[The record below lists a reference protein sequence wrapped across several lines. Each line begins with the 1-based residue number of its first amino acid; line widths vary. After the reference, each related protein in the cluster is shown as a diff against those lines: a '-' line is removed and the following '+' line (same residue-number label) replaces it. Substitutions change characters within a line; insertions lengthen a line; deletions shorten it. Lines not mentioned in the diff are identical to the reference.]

1 MIGPTFKYVDIIDL
15 FNENLRF
22 VGLEEQFEEHNLS
35 NCNYNIYDLNLND
48 ENLQVYKNIYYQEGF
63 KFCFHKRMNALIQF
77 DNEKFIAYD
86 IAGNF
91 ISKSVKFDMSTEF
104 NQIQENDYRYFW
116 NRTI

>member
-1 MIGPTFKYVDIIDL
+1 
-15 FNENLRF
+15 
-22 VGLEEQFEEHNLS
+22 
-35 NCNYNIYDLNLND
+35 
-48 ENLQVYKNIYYQEGF
+48 
-63 KFCFHKRMNALIQF
+63 MNALIQF